1 MSLLSISLAGWAL
14 WLAWYDQRHHRIP
27 NLALIVPAVVTVGF
41 WLSHG
46 HGPFMQSGLDAAS
59 GVAVCGLLL
68 LPAYLTGRIGG
79 GDLKLALLIGALLG
93 PVAGFAAML
102 LSAGLLGATA
112 LIRRTAREVP
122 AGPALLGGLMGVVT
136 APLWVAA

>member
-1 MSLLSISLAGWAL
+1 MLVLSLAAWAL

-27 NLALIVPAVVTVGF
+27 NLALIVPAVVAIGL
-41 WLSHG
+41 WLNNG
-46 HGPFMQSGLDAAS
+46 HGPFMQSGLDAVVGLAT
-59 GVAVCGLLL
+59 CGLLL
-68 LPAYLTGRIGG
+68 LPAYLSGRIGG

-93 PVAGFAAML
+93 PIAGFAAL
-102 LSAGLLGATA
+102 LLAALLLGVMA
-112 LIRRTAREVP
+112 LIQRKAREVP